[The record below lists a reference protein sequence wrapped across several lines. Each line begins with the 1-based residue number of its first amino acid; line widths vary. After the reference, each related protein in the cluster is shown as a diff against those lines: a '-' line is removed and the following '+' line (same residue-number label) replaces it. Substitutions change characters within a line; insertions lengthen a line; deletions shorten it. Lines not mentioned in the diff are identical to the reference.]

1 MAPAILFI
9 KKNKK
14 VILIVIG
21 LVLLA
26 FAIKYIVK
34 KIKEKKQKNFPNT
47 NPLVGGTIP
56 ENWTP
61 NTLAERFESKFIG
74 ISGDVE
80 AKNEVLEDIYNL
92 NQNQLIE
99 LVNYWNENYRYK
111 TSFFVEYGTIYEI
124 IEGEWGPIATTGD
137 TVNYFTLVK
146 EKLIEYNLV

>member
-21 LVLLA
+21 LILLA

-34 KIKEKKQKNFPNT
+34 KIKESKQQNFPNI
-47 NPLVGGTIP
+47 NPLTGGTIP

-74 ISGDVE
+74 LSGDVE

-111 TSFFVEYGTIYEI
+111 TSFWVEYGTMYEV
-124 IEGEWGPIATTGD
+124 IEGEWGPIATIGD

-146 EKLIEYNLV
+146 EKLIEYNLL

>member
-34 KIKEKKQKNFPNT
+34 KIKESKQKNFPNI
-47 NPLVGGTIP
+47 NPLTGGTIP

-74 ISGDVE
+74 LSGDVE

-111 TSFFVEYGTIYEI
+111 IKHRVK
-124 IEGEWGPIATTGD
+124 A
-137 TVNYFTLVK
+137 FTLVNGLFF
-146 EKLIEYNLV
+146 ELEYN